1 MKPNIF
7 NSLSFFTGI
16 KKEEPDKNSN
26 KEFEKI
32 REFKMKNLPFQLKSS
47 YKSIIP
53 LKIYTCWHSKELA
66 PLMKKNMDNLK
77 RSNPEFKL
85 YVYDETTCIKFLSKN
100 FNEDVLNAY
109 NTLKPCSYKSDL
121 WRFCNLY
128 IKGGIY
134 IDIKYRCVNN
144 FKLIALTE
152 KEYFVRDRGDY
163 GVYTALIVSMPKN
176 EILWKC
182 IQKIVEN
189 VKNNYYGSNALDPTG
204 PGLLGSFFSRE
215 EINNM
220 ELYFE
225 NTDIKNYYNDLY
237 YIMYNDRIILAYY
250 NNYREEQKQYQKLD
264 HYSVL
269 WDKRDI
275 YVK

>member
-1 MKPNIF
+1 MTSNIF
-7 NSLSFFTGI
+7 DSVSFFTGI
-16 KKEEPDKNSN
+16 KKDELDK
-26 KEFEKI
+26 KKVIEKVI
-32 REFKMKNLPFQLKSS
+32 EFKKKMVPFVRKES

-53 LKIYTCWHSKELA
+53 LKIFTCWHTKDL
-66 PLMKKNMDNLK
+66 PPFMKKNMDNLK
-77 RSNPEFKL
+77 ASNPEFKL
-85 YVYDETTCIKFLSKN
+85 YVYEENACRNFIRKN
-100 FNEDVLNAY
+100 FHKDVLDAY
-109 NTLKPCSYKSDL
+109 DSLKPCSYKSDL

-134 IDIKYRCVNN
+134 VDIKYRCVNN

-152 KEYFVRDRGDY
+152 KEYFVRDRGEY
-163 GVYTALIVSMPKN
+163 GVYTALIVSRPKN
-176 EILWKC
+176 KILWDC
-182 IQKIVEN
+182 IQKIVEH
-189 VKNNYYGSNALDPTG
+189 VKTNYYGSNALDPTG

-225 NTDIKNYYNDLY
+225 HTDINNYYKDLY

-250 NNYREEQKQYQKLD
+250 NQYREEQKNNQKFD

-269 WDKRDI
+269 WDKKDI
-275 YVK
+275 YVI

>member
-1 MKPNIF
+1 MSSNIF
-7 NSLSFFTGI
+7 DSLSFFTGI
-16 KKEEPDKNSN
+16 KKDELDKN
-26 KEFEKI
+26 KVIEKVI
-32 REFKMKNLPFQLKSS
+32 EFKKKMVPFVIKES

-53 LKIYTCWHSKELA
+53 LKIFTCWHTKDL
-66 PLMKKNMDNLK
+66 PPFMKKNMDNLK
-77 RSNPEFKL
+77 KSNPEFKL
-85 YVYDETTCIKFLSKN
+85 YVYDETTCLKFLSKN
-100 FNEDVLNAY
+100 FNEDVLHAY
-109 NTLKPCSYKSDL
+109 NSLKPCSYKSDL

-163 GVYTALIVSMPKN
+163 GVYTALIVSLPKN
-176 EILWKC
+176 KILWDC
-182 IQKIVEN
+182 IQKIVEH
-189 VKNNYYGSNALDPTG
+189 VKYKYYGSNALDPTG

-225 NTDIKNYYNDLY
+225 HTDIKNYYKDVY
-237 YIMYNDRIILAYY
+237 YIMYNDRIILTYY
-250 NNYREEQKQYQKLD
+250 NQYREEQKQHQKFD

-269 WDKRDI
+269 WDKKDI
-275 YVK
+275 YVM